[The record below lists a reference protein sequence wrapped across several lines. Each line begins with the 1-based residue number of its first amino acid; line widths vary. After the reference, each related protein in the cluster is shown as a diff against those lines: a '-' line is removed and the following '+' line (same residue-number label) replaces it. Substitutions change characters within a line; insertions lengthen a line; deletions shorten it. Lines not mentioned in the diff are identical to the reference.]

1 MAHYTLNNKP
11 AKFEGIAKS
20 ILFLAIAITPI
31 LLVDQMHYAY
41 AYMLTATGIFGLKF
55 YNTYYHNIP
64 MWLIFW
70 LSIWLDSSLY
80 QQIGRIIIWIYAY
93 DFILD
98 SYKLNEKTWIKI
110 IFTGIYTYL
119 GIYTFI

>member
-1 MAHYTLNNKP
+1 MANYTLNNKP

-31 LLVDQMHYAY
+31 LLVDQMHYEY
-41 AYMLTATGIFGLKF
+41 AYILIATGIFGLKF

-70 LSIWLDSSLY
+70 LSIWLDTSLY

-110 IFTGIYTYL
+110 VFTGIYTYL